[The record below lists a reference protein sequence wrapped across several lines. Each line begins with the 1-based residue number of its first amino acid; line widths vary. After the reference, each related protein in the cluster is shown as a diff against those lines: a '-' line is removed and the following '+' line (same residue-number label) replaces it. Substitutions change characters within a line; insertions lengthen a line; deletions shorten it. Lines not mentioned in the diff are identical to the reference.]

1 MHFHDTYGQALAN
14 LYAGMEE
21 GVRVIDSAAGGL
33 GGCPFAPGATG
44 NVATEDVVYMLEG
57 LGVNTGVNMTNLVA
71 ATNGMSKLIGRPPVS
86 RVAAAF
92 NAKKGRTANR
102 E

>member
-1 MHFHDTYGQALAN
+1 
-14 LYAGMEE
+14 
-21 GVRVIDSAAGGL
+21 
-33 GGCPFAPGATG
+33 
-44 NVATEDVVYMLEG
+44 MLEG